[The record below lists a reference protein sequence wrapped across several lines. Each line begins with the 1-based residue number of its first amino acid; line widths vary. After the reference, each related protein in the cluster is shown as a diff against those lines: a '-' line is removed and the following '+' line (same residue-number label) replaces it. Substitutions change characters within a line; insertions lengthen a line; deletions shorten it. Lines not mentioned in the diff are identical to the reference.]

1 MTGIDDLNT
10 IARLDLLCDDLG
22 IDTMSTGVSVTVA
35 GGSPSSRSARTIL
48 QAYLFQDSLIEVSFF
63 GYDIWHDFQKHS
75 SLVYGN
81 FFQRT
86 TNNDR
91 LTIGESMVEL
101 FLIIAIPILF
111 FSVMIHECAHGVVAL
126 FFGDDTAKRE
136 GRLSLNVI
144 RHIDLVGTIILPL
157 ILLITRSGIIFGW
170 AKPVPVRANNLRN
183 PARDYTFVSLAGP
196 ISNILL
202 AFFFAFI
209 LPFSIMIFGEHGI
222 PISVAKFISFGVKI
236 NIILAM
242 FNLLPIPPLDGSHV
256 LAYLLPY
263 PLSVRYQRFARY
275 GFFIILLLILTDTLR
290 YPFLFADYISRTI
303 LTWMYHV
310 GCFFG

>member
-1 MTGIDDLNT
+1 
-10 IARLDLLCDDLG
+10 
-22 IDTMSTGVSVTVA
+22 
-35 GGSPSSRSARTIL
+35 
-48 QAYLFQDSLIEVSFF
+48 
-63 GYDIWHDFQKHS
+63 
-75 SLVYGN
+75 
-81 FFQRT
+81 
-86 TNNDR
+86 
-91 LTIGESMVEL
+91 MVEL

-126 FFGDDTAKRE
+126 FFGDDTAKKE

-170 AKPVPVRANNLRN
+170 AKPVPVRVSRLRN

-196 ISNILL
+196 IANVLL
-202 AFFFAFI
+202 AFAFGFI
-209 LPFSIMIFGEHGI
+209 LPFSMMILKGHGTLFSI
-222 PISVAKFISFGVKI
+222 AKFTCFLGVKI

-263 PLSVRYQRFARY
+263 PLSVRYQQIARY
-275 GFFIILLLILTDTLR
+275 GILIILILILTDALK
-290 YPFLFADYISRTI
+290 YPFLLADYLSRT
-303 LTWMYHV
+303 LLSWMNSV
-310 GCFFG
+310 GHLFG